1 MVNKFFYI
9 SAGTGGHLF
18 WVEHPFMHGGDH
30 IRPAGQE
37 GLELGEVGEGEEESE
52 ADGRP
57 PGFPAEPG
65 GGRGSG
71 GGPSGWGPS
80 QHQGST

>member
-1 MVNKFFYI
+1 
-9 SAGTGGHLF
+9 
-18 WVEHPFMHGGDH
+18 MHGGDH
-30 IRPAGQE
+30 VGFAGQE

-57 PGFPAEPG
+57 AGLPAEPG

-71 GGPSGWGPS
+71 GGPSGGGTA
-80 QHQGST
+80 QHREAPQGQGQGIKGHPP